1 VDLFI
6 LVSSRGNMFNYMS
19 IQSPLCPFVFSPNGN
34 IQQPTI
40 FSLDYPIV
48 SIIHKSM
55 VIISN
60 SEGIE

>member
-1 VDLFI
+1 
-6 LVSSRGNMFNYMS
+6 MFNYMS